1 MMIFD
6 DKDESRP
13 NAEELT
19 FEKQR
24 PTETGEKRK
33 EDDMSPIPIRYQKTA
48 TLSDALSGTGHEI
61 QHDQTSLRPSEF
73 IEVEDI
79 VSADTNGHQ

>member
-1 MMIFD
+1 MTIFD
-6 DKDESRP
+6 EKDENRP

-33 EDDMSPIPIRYQKTA
+33 EDDMSPIAQIRYQKTT

-61 QHDQTSLRPSEF
+61 
-73 IEVEDI
+73 
-79 VSADTNGHQ
+79 